1 VARARNALISSPG
14 IRMRLSTQQI
24 SDGYRHAWDCKAIRG
39 AGRGEKLKNS
49 EMEKVDVPGN

>member
-1 VARARNALISSPG
+1 VPGTLIASPG